1 VESLSNALMQVINS
15 VQSNLP
21 FLGKMLLLLWGL
33 LLLNAM
39 LGYRLNVFGIYPRHP
54 AGLIGIAASPF
65 LHGSTQHLFFNS
77 IPLFV
82 LAALILVKGQ
92 YYFFQVTIMITLLSG
107 SLTWLLGR
115 RAFHIGASGVI
126 MGYWG
131 FLLFEAFITRSVL
144 AIVLAVL
151 CLYYFAGLFTSIFP
165 QEERTSWEGH
175 LFGLVSGIAVA
186 YLLAKG
192 YIPLIFKNTGF

>member
-1 VESLSNALMQVINS
+1 MGNLSNALMQVIDS
-15 VQSNLP
+15 VQANLP

-33 LLLNAM
+33 LFLNVA
-39 LGYRLNVFGIYPRHP
+39 LGYRLNAFGIYPRHP
-54 AGLIGIAASPF
+54 IGIVGIVFSPF
-65 LHGSTQHLFFNS
+65 IHGSAQHLFFNS

-92 YYFFQVTIMITLLSG
+92 YYFFYITAMITLLSG
-107 SLTWLLGR
+107 SLTWLFGR
-115 RAFHIGASGVI
+115 SAFHIGASSVI

-131 FLLFEAFITRSVL
+131 FLLVEAVLTRSIL
-144 AIVLAVL
+144 AIVLAAL

-175 LFGLVSGIAVA
+175 LFGLVSGIVVA
-186 YLLAKG
+186 YALTKG
-192 YIPLIFKNTGF
+192 YVPL